1 MKRLLIKFIL
11 LKESLKERKEIK
23 TILGKVLKEYSKYK
37 PKCKVEMVDDK
48 RRYILCI
55 YANNSEYQIK
65 FDLNTSYEEQIYL
78 LPKIIKYL
86 VSQTKEL
93 VWGI

>member
-1 MKRLLIKFIL
+1 
-11 LKESLKERKEIK
+11 
-23 TILGKVLKEYSKYK
+23 
-37 PKCKVEMVDDK
+37 MVDDK

-55 YANNSEYQIK
+55 YANNLEYQIK

-93 VWGI
+93 VCEI

>member
-1 MKRLLIKFIL
+1 MKKLLIKFIL
-11 LKESLKERKEIK
+11 LRESLKERKETK
-23 TILGKVLKEYSKYK
+23 TILGRVLKEYSKYR
-37 PKCKVEMVDDK
+37 PKYKIEKVDDK

-55 YANNSEYQIK
+55 HANNLEYQIK
-65 FDLNTSYEEQIYL
+65 FDLNTNYEEQITL

-93 VWGI
+93 VWEI

>member
-11 LKESLKERKEIK
+11 LREKEKNK
-23 TILGKVLKEYSKYK
+23 TILGRVLKEYSKYK
-37 PKCKVEMVDDK
+37 PKYKVEMVDDK

-55 YANNSEYQIK
+55 YANNLEYQIK
-65 FDLNTSYEEQIYL
+65 FDLNTSYEEQICL

-93 VWGI
+93 VWEI

>member
-1 MKRLLIKFIL
+1 MKKLLIKFIL
-11 LKESLKERKEIK
+11 LRENLKKRKEIK
-23 TILGKVLKEYSKYK
+23 TISSRVLKEYSKYK
-37 PKCKVEMVDDK
+37 PKYKVEMIDDK

-55 YANNSEYQIK
+55 YANNLEYQIK

-93 VWGI
+93 VWEI